1 MTAVRRIRA
10 QALKEWRQFR
20 RDRLSLSLAA
30 ALPAIGL
37 LLFGLAVSLDADDLR
52 AVVDDL
58 DNTPLSRSYLD
69 TWAATNDI
77 LFVPRGDGRSL
88 TDALDS
94 GEAHLAVLV
103 PAGFARDLRRGAPV
117 RVQVLIDG
125 TDTNTATALR
135 NLSAAVNQAFLRQQI
150 ASGSEPA
157 VRADVRFWYNPGLS
171 DRLFFG
177 SGALALVLML
187 FPALLGALAVAR
199 EHEQGTIVQVYAS
212 TLTRAEWL
220 LGKLVTFVAIG
231 LVELA
236 ICFTIGAI
244 AFNYRVPADPSGFL
258 VASVCYLCC
267 AVLFG
272 MAAGNVT
279 RTQSAAI
286 QAVQLGA
293 FLISILM
300 SGFLVPLGNI
310 PIGLRWISYALP
322 ATHYVSVVRDSL
334 FRSGSWPAVGPSV
347 GWLALI
353 TVCLCLVNLRGW
365 ARVRVPE

>member
-1 MTAVRRIRA
+1 MGRVLTQAV
-10 QALKEWRQFR
+10 KEWRQFR
-20 RDRLSLSLAA
+20 RDRLSLALAGV
-30 ALPAIGL
+30 LPVVGL

-58 DNTPLSRSYLD
+58 DNSPLSRRYLD
-69 TWAATNDI
+69 AWAATNDI
-77 LFVPRGDGRSL
+77 VFVPRRDGAPL
-88 TDALDS
+88 IDALDS
-94 GEAHLAVLV
+94 GEAHLALLI
-103 PAGFARDLRRGAPV
+103 PADFGRDLHRGAPV

-135 NLSAAVNQAFLRQQI
+135 NVSAAVGGAFLRQLSST
-150 ASGSEPA
+150 AERRA
-157 VRADVRFWYNPGLS
+157 VQADVRFWYNPGLS

-199 EHEQGTIVQVYAS
+199 EHELGTVVQVYAS
-212 TLTRAEWL
+212 TLTGAEWM

-236 ICFTIGAI
+236 ICFAVGGI
-244 AFNYRVPADPSGFL
+244 AFDYHVPSDPSGFL
-258 VASVCYLCC
+258 VGSLCYLCC

-272 MAAGNVT
+272 MAAGNLV

-293 FLISILM
+293 FLISMLM
-300 SGFLVPLGNI
+300 SGFLVPLANI
-310 PIGLRWISYALP
+310 PIGLQWISYVLP
-322 ATHYVSVVRDSL
+322 ATHYVSIVRGSL
-334 FRSGSWPAVGPSV
+334 FRSGDWTLLGPSV

-353 TVCLCLVNLRGW
+353 TAVLFLINLRGM
-365 ARVRVPE
+365 ARLRRVE